1 MTNTDQIERLEER
14 VDRLNTDVHRQHIE
28 VIKAISELDK
38 KISSHET
45 TFKVLTWVAPSGG
58 ILGLYVILKDIF
70 K

>member
-14 VDRLNTDVHRQHIE
+14 FDKLHDDFHKHHIE
-28 VIKAISELDK
+28 VIKAISEIDK

-58 ILGLYVILKDIF
+58 ILGLYVILKDLF